1 MPESRPKAM
10 VSSSS
15 AVHAERMLIAADLQ
29 KVFLT
34 VVRAPEE
41 SRGGTHS
48 DSYLEDAASTSFLVV
63 LLTQDSRPAVV
74 EEIRAALASG
84 AHIAGFSLQYPP
96 FQTSGGPWDQT
107 AEELLLHDSN
117 LFVRSVNSI
126 VELQEEVARALAHFL
141 ATTVSRFQA
150 SNSSQNYALA
160 RRWLQGPN
168 IRRVALVQ
176 HSSILALGPR
186 RGNVDEAACMTSI
199 HAILGQARTRT
210 DLELVHVFDLEE
222 TIREAETSSAVYS
235 GQNHQRQFLKSYVR
249 NRPAKRPIH
258 IAALE
263 VTDTL
268 ASVLLVNDRVALGTP
283 LGAGG
288 IFLSVVEDKQTA
300 DSTMEMLREN
310 RRGNYSAADIDRIEA
325 LLVRHAT

>member
-1 MPESRPKAM
+1 MPETRPKAM

-15 AVHAERMLIAADLQ
+15 AVHAERMLIAADLA

-41 SRGGTHS
+41 SRGGTNT
-48 DSYLEDAASTSFLVV
+48 DSYLDDAASTSFLVV

-74 EEIRAALASG
+74 EEIRVALGNG
-84 AHIAGFSLQYPP
+84 AHIAGFSLQYLP
-96 FQTSGGPWDQT
+96 FRAPGGPWNQT
-107 AEELLLHDSN
+107 AEELLLHDNN

-160 RRWLQGPN
+160 RRWLQAPN

-176 HSSILALGPR
+176 RSSILALGAR
-186 RGNVDEAACMTSI
+186 RGNVDEAACMASVNT
-199 HAILGQARTRT
+199 ILTQARTRT
-210 DLELVHVFDLEE
+210 DLEFVHVFDLEE
-222 TIREAETSSAVYS
+222 TVQEASANPAIYG
-235 GQNHQRQFLKSYVR
+235 GQNHQRTFLKSYVR

-263 VTDTL
+263 GTDTL

-300 DSTMEMLREN
+300 DSAMEMLKEN
-310 RRGNYSAADIDRIEA
+310 RRGNYLAADIDRIDA
-325 LLVRHAT
+325 LFVRQAP